1 MAPNPAMSEYNP
13 NYQKPVEAK
22 LPKILLADDNEDIRA
37 MLEQF
42 LKSLSFEV
50 ILAEDGE
57 RAVALAQQEV
67 PDLILMDLMMP
78 RLSGLE
84 AARKIYDIPAF
95 VQFRLLPFPPFD
107 KTLKLRLRVLFNGTP
122 IWRSPSILLNWKILF
137 RRHFLFVLLEFIK

>member
-13 NYQKPVEAK
+13 NYQKPVEVK
-22 LPKILLADDNEDIRA
+22 VLKILLADDNEDIRV

-42 LKSLSFEV
+42 LESLSFEV

-57 RAVALAQQEV
+57 RAVALAQQEI

-84 AARKIYDIPAF
+84 AARKIHETPALHSIPIIAMSAFRQDIEAPASGTF
-95 VQFRLLPFPPFD
+95 HWHAYLSKPFD
-107 KTLKLRLRVLFNGTP
+107 PAELE
-122 IWRSPSILLNWKILF
+122 SIISQALSV
-137 RRHFLFVLLEFIK
+137 RAA

>member
-22 LPKILLADDNEDIRA
+22 LPKILLADDNEDICV

-42 LKSLSFEV
+42 LTSLGFEV
-50 ILAEDGE
+50 VLAEDGE

-84 AARKIYDIPAF
+84 AARKIHDIPALRAIPIIAISA
-95 VQFRLLPFPPFD
+95 FRQDLEAPAAGTFQWHAYLSKPFD
-107 KTLKLRLRVLFNGTP
+107 P
-122 IWRSPSILLNWKILF
+122 AE
-137 RRHFLFVLLEFIK
+137 LENIISQALSVRAA